1 MLFVVRVASLRC
13 VVAFYVVASI
23 AQGRFSASHISF
35 EEQRGATGK
44 NLLRLNTTQVSYQP
58 HHSKLNYSRCTKAV
72 PRYSSIDGKLLDR
85 RHDKF
90 LPDHSVFWPKINLG
104 PCSTTTK
111 ISSPYP
117 GTRRKGWRTDNGRR
131 SRRSELKNLIGLSDM
146 WSAHEERTGSKY
158 EFKGSAALI
167 LVLRFGIERGS
178 ISKHLLNHP
187 RWWLL
192 PTWTLD
198 GGFHFFPSLLNHY
211 IFCN

>member
-90 LPDHSVFWPKINLG
+90 LPDHSMFWPKINLG

-117 GTRRKGWRTDNGRR
+117 GTRRKGWRTDDGRR
-131 SRRSELKNLIGLSDM
+131 TAK
-146 WSAHEERTGSKY
+146 SK
-158 EFKGSAALI
+158 KW
-167 LVLRFGIERGS
+167 IE
-178 ISKHLLNHP
+178 KFN
-187 RWWLL
+187 
-192 PTWTLD
+192 WTLGHVKCSRGTD
-198 GGFHFFPSLLNHY
+198 RIKIWIQGERCSYTGFALRNWKGIDFKAFIEPSSLVTITDLDSG
-211 IFCN
+211 